1 MHPYYNVDTQQN
13 INFNVL
19 NNMKNLKIRK
29 RKTPHEIQTSKA
41 NVISDSNTATANNGY
56 QSGLP
61 NTSLANNL
69 RLSYH
74 THQNIDRHRSTSQ
87 FGALSTP
94 NRDFHT
100 NQQMLLDARQS
111 FNQKT
116 DYHNRQFDNPYL
128 KSTQNGYGQIFNQ
141 NGVNFGQKNQE
152 NLSSFPTRT
161 QEHVCSQTKNAL
173 NQRLAKNG
181 QHFEQNSTN
190 FGQNR
195 AEANTKLNACSK
207 MNKMSSTANVN
218 TTMNKISSTV
228 NVNITEEQ
236 TTFDT
241 SLKSCMSEASCDQKL
256 AKNKTDT
263 GYVSAESSVDSG
275 AEDGADSVHVLE
287 PRHGDCG
294 SSGPRKCLAWACKA
308 CKKKTVTIDR
318 RKAATL
324 RERRRL
330 RKVQVE

>member
-1 MHPYYNVDTQQN
+1 MHPYYNGDTQQN
-13 INFNVL
+13 MNFNVL

-29 RKTPHEIQTSKA
+29 RKTPNEIQTVKA
-41 NVISDSNTATANNGY
+41 NVISDSNTANNGY
-56 QSGLP
+56 QNALP
-61 NTSLANNL
+61 NTSNNL
-69 RLSYH
+69 RLSYQ
-74 THQNIDRHRSTSQ
+74 THQNIDRHRSSSQ
-87 FGALSTP
+87 FGAP
-94 NRDFHT
+94 NRDFNT
-100 NQQMLLDARQS
+100 NQQMLLEARQS

-116 DYHNRQFDNPYL
+116 DYHNRQFENPYL

-141 NGVNFGQKNQE
+141 NGVNYGQKNQE
-152 NLSSFPTRT
+152 NLSFPTRT
-161 QEHVCSQTKNAL
+161 QENVCSQTKNAL
-173 NQRLAKNG
+173 NERLAKNG
-181 QHFEQNSTN
+181 QQFEQN

-195 AEANTKLNACSK
+195 TDANSKLNACS
-207 MNKMSSTANVN
+207 KMSSTANVN

-228 NVNITEEQ
+228 NITEEPA
-236 TTFDT
+236 TFDT

-287 PRHGDCG
+287 PRHADCG

-330 RKVQVE
+330 RKVQVEWKGF